1 MGYIEDK
8 RYLKFGARCIFF
20 NRLGGVSK
28 SPYDS
33 LNVSFNVG
41 DDENSVNANIGTLKE
56 TLNAK
61 AVCMI
66 NQVHSNK
73 IVFCDDESKVE
84 NADGIYIDKE
94 NIFYG
99 IKFADCMPVVLFDT
113 KNRIGLCLH
122 AGWRGS
128 KLKIAKKAV
137 KLLKEKGSNPKDII
151 ATFGPH
157 ICGQC
162 YEIQDDVASQFE
174 SEFIRNCNN
183 KTYLDLSL
191 INKTQ
196 LIEEGVESI
205 NIIDMGICTYENNEF
220 FSYRRDKICGRNI
233 GGLILKME
241 PAIGVEPTTC

>member
-1 MGYIEDK
+1 MGYIEDR
-8 RYLKFGARCIFF
+8 RYLKFGARCLFF

-28 SPYDS
+28 PPYDS

-41 DDENSVNANIGTLKE
+41 DNENSVNANIGILKE
-56 TLNAK
+56 ISDAK
-61 AVCMI
+61 EVCLI

-73 IVFCDDESKVE
+73 IVFCDDTSKVT
-84 NADGIYIDKE
+84 NADGIYADKA

-99 IKFADCMPVVLFDT
+99 IKFADCMPIVLFDT

-137 KLLKEKGSNPKDII
+137 KFLKEKGSEPKNVI

-157 ICGQC
+157 ICNRC

-174 SEFIRNCNN
+174 SEFIRIDNG
-183 KTYLDLSL
+183 KIYLDLSL

-196 LIEEGVESI
+196 LIEEGVFDNSVV
-205 NIIDMGICTYENNEF
+205 DMNICTYESNEF

-233 GGLILKME
+233 GGLIFKDG
-241 PAIGVEPTTC
+241 ASDRS